1 MLALALL
8 VALQTPALQTP
19 APQAPPPAAPEA
31 LKPLGFFSQRF
42 DYCWDTVLPLK
53 VTVDGLRLDSIFFN
67 RREIARGPFKG
78 ADFGARAQVAVTN
91 TADKIRVPGFA
102 VAVFDAEGRLLG
114 VASGGSKL
122 GGVKP
127 GETETFDLNFTQV
140 KERLPLGTTFVLSIE
155 LSN

>member
-8 VALQTPALQTP
+8 LALQPPAVQAP
-19 APQAPPPAAPEA
+19 APPTTET
-31 LKPLGFFSQRF
+31 LKPLSFFSQRF
-42 DYCWDTVLPLK
+42 DYRWDTILPLK
-53 VTVDGLRLDSIFFN
+53 VSVDGLRLDSIFFN

-140 KERLPLGTTFVLSIE
+140 TERLPLGTTFVLSLE
-155 LSN
+155 LSD

>member
-8 VALQTPALQTP
+8 VALQTPA
-19 APQAPPPAAPEA
+19 PQAPPPPPAAPEA

-42 DYCWDTVLPLK
+42 DYRWDTVLPLK